1 MYNLPSY
8 KYILSCSL
16 LLLLIMLAAC
26 SGDQAPK
33 LEKVT
38 YSEAIASILYSTDV
52 AGEGLGSGIS
62 YLFLVKDD
70 GSISVVKDR
79 GLELNSLIPYQ
90 DKLLFHQK
98 SGLVEI
104 QANNEINKI
113 EFQDCNAPSGYN
125 QSSGVLEGAGYHY
138 SLFNV
143 GFTEDM
149 SGYISKIRWGDGKSN
164 YCGEIGSFVE
174 TFGNDDE
181 SIYLFSGDSVKPE
194 KLNYRRVI
202 LSDGKIMESE
212 SVEISNMES
221 DARIMFTRFIPYEDR
236 MVGIFSESSS
246 LKLLEIN
253 PEEPSAAKIHELNSY
268 PGYSSDY
275 FLYNK
280 DSIHVH
286 DGLIYYADGYGDV
299 YAYDLEEE
307 SLNRK
312 FRFENYTRT
321 SMLQDEKVM
330 FTNNFVYFFRENQE
344 SGDHLIETYTLDG
357 ERKSSLPVKG
367 IKKQIGRDNVHIYDF
382 KMLVK

>member
-1 MYNLPSY
+1 
-8 KYILSCSL
+8 
-16 LLLLIMLAAC
+16 MLAAC
-26 SGDQAPK
+26 SGDQAPET
-33 LEKVT
+33 EKVT
-38 YSEAIASILYSTDV
+38 YSEAVASILYSTDV

-90 DKLLFHQK
+90 DKLLLHQK
-98 SGLVEI
+98 SELVEI
-104 QANNEINKI
+104 QADSEINRI
-113 EFQDCNAPSGYN
+113 EFQDCNAPSGYG
-125 QSSGVLEGAGYHY
+125 QSSGVLEGPGYHY

-149 SGYISKIRWGDGKSN
+149 SGYTSKIRWGDGKSN
-164 YCGEIGSFVE
+164 YCGEIGSFFE

-181 SIYLFSGDSVKPE
+181 FIYLFSGDSVDPE
-194 KLNYRRVI
+194 KLNFRRVT
-202 LSDGKIMESE
+202 LSDGEITESDP
-212 SVEISNMES
+212 VELTSMES
-221 DARIMFTRFIPYEDR
+221 DARIMFTRFIPYKDR
-236 MVGIFSESSS
+236 LLGIFSDSSLGNAE

-253 PEEPSAAKIHELNSY
+253 PEEPSDAKIHELKSY

-299 YAYDLEEE
+299 YAYDPEAE
-307 SLNRK
+307 SLNKK
-312 FRFENYTRT
+312 FHFENYTRT
-321 SMLQDEKVM
+321 SMLQDEQVH
-330 FTNNFVYFFRENQE
+330 FTDNLVYFFRKNQE
-344 SGDHLIETYTLDG
+344 SGDHIIETYTLDG
-357 ERKSSLPVKG
+357 EKKSILPVKG
-367 IKKQIGRDNVHIYDF
+367 IKEQIGKDSVHIYDF